1 MQIVSLAQKH
11 IHKLTHTLNKNIH
24 FNDTCM
30 RIFSRIQKYISIA
43 KLQKRMRLEKMNNKN
58 NNNKL
63 YITAPK
69 SYYITYKR

>member
-30 RIFSRIQKYISIA
+30 RIFSRIQQISLIQKA
-43 KLQKRMRLEKMNNKN
+43 KQRRLRLEK
-58 NNNKL
+58 
-63 YITAPK
+63 
-69 SYYITYKR
+69 